1 MSINMSQIDNKKYT
15 YIIVLSFKTFDRSC
29 LSVRAVERGGGKT
42 VKPYQAPSLKKAP
55 GIVLH
60 TPPPPKILKA
70 PQEFFKGEG
79 PLLALESTDLK
90 KIACGRPFYL
100 T

>member
-1 MSINMSQIDNKKYT
+1 MNDINRLISPQCPSAVSFGS
-15 YIIVLSFKTFDRSC
+15 VLRPGPS
-29 LSVRAVERGGGKT
+29 RGGGKT
-42 VKPYQAPSLKKAP
+42 VKPYQAPSLKEAP

-60 TPPPPKILKA
+60 ALPPKILKA
-70 PQEFFKGEG
+70 PLEFFKGEG
-79 PLLALESTDLK
+79 PLLALESTNFK